1 MAPKHTKSYV
11 PFYYL
16 TAARLAT
23 LPRPLSATFFF
34 RSSTLHM
41 VFGLIAKL
49 ACFFGK
55 LIWTESDSTH
65 GRDRRALA
73 TAAVQPT
80 GQDIP

>member
-1 MAPKHTKSYV
+1 
-11 PFYYL
+11 
-16 TAARLAT
+16 
-23 LPRPLSATFFF
+23 
-34 RSSTLHM
+34 
-41 VFGLIAKL
+41 LIAKL